1 MATEQFLIAIQKT
14 RDKALHHVGKRLI
27 QCCGGLDPETVAI
40 FSLIKLIMC
49 VFLCAP
55 YAVPAKRC

>member
-1 MATEQFLIAIQKT
+1 MATELFLTAFQKT
-14 RDKALHHVGKRLI
+14 RDKALHHVGKSLI

-40 FSLIKLIMC
+40 FSLIKLIMY
-49 VFLCAP
+49 VFLCAL